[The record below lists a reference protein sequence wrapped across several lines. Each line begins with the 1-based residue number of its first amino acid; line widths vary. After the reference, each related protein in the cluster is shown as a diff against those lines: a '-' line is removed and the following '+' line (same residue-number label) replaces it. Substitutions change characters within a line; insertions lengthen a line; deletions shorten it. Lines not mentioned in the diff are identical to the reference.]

1 MAALEQTR
9 AIVSGREPG
18 SGAAPGA
25 ESSNMDLSN
34 MMQMGPSYELDKR

>member
-18 SGAAPGA
+18 SGAAAA